1 MKTKKQKL
9 EQEMKQRTGSKLGK
23 EYIKVVYSH
32 SACLIYMWNAR
43 PDKAQDSSKIEG
55 NQDYQ
60 EKYQ

>member
-1 MKTKKQKL
+1 MDM
-9 EQEMKQRTGSKLGK
+9 EQWTGSKLGK

-55 NQDYQ
+55 NQDCQ